1 MFPMRMCTHIYGLKS
16 MGFLLNMHMNLTEFT
31 HMLHEGGNIFK
42 TPQGTSATTKIHK
55 VDIVPTL
62 RLLEPVLGIPLVDAI
77 LGSAGKKAQSGDI
90 DISVDPEQIS
100 KDEVIRKLK
109 QWVRQVH
116 QQEGDAWVKK
126 SGISVHFKMPIRNDP
141 AKGYVQIDFM
151 FDPDPNWMK
160 FSMYSA
166 GDASSYSGADRNM
179 LMSSIAKAQGM
190 KYSWQKG
197 LIRREDEQLI
207 SKDPDAI
214 AQRLLGPQFDHTA
227 LLGVETIQS
236 ALDERPDLKR
246 QLMALADDLESDR
259 APDGTQIK
267 PGQMRVN
274 QEEAAR
280 IHRLIGA

>member
-1 MFPMRMCTHIYGLKS
+1 
-16 MGFLLNMHMNLTEFT
+16 MGFVLNT
-31 HMLHEGGNIFK
+31 HMRLMEFPSLIQEGGNIFK

-55 VDIVPTL
+55 ADIVPTL
-62 RLLEPVLGIPLVDAI
+62 RLLEPVLGIPLVDAV

-100 KDEVIRKLK
+100 KDELMRKLK
-109 QWVRQVH
+109 QWVKQVH
-116 QQEGDAWVKK
+116 QQMPDDWVKK

-141 AKGYVQIDFM
+141 RNGYVQLDFM
-151 FDPDPNWMK
+151 FSMGGDAETEWMK

-166 GDASSYSGADRNM
+166 GDASSYSGADRNQ
-179 LMSSIAKAQGM
+179 LMSSIAKAQGL

-207 SKDPDAI
+207 SKDPDQI

-227 LLGVETIQS
+227 LLSVETIQH
-236 ALDERPDLKR
+236 ALDDRPDLRR
-246 QLMALADDLESDR
+246 QLMVLADDLQSDR

-280 IHRLIGA
+280 IHRLMGA